1 MSEQRNVLTI
11 ATGKKVFVDMAVNL
25 ARSFLWWHQNS
36 DIKFQL
42 VTDQPQFVP
51 ADIIDKIQVIKAG
64 PGQLGKGFSAKLQLD
79 KLVSDGKTLF
89 VDSDC
94 LVFGSLDPVFDKF
107 DGAGVSVIGDYISTG
122 EWFGDI
128 GAVCKKFN
136 VPHIPKFNG
145 GLYYLEKGETSK
157 KVYETARE
165 LEHDYDKIGFARL
178 RGLPNDEVLM
188 ALAMQ
193 LNGQQPVADDGTVM
207 SDPQACPGEYKID
220 VISGNRVLVN
230 PPYPNPLHQ
239 SWYPFTNVSPVVF
252 HFLGYYTLHYPYLRE
267 VYRLKKALAKKLN
280 PVTELAAMLTIQLPA
295 IMKEQIK
302 NTFRPLYRKL
312 AGVRKVKISERV

>member
-1 MSEQRNVLTI
+1 MLTI
-11 ATGKKVFVDMAVNL
+11 ATGKKVFVDMAANL

-36 DIKFQL
+36 NIKFQL
-42 VTDQPQFVP
+42 VTDQPDLIP
-51 ADIIDKIQVIKAG
+51 ADIIGKIEVVKVQ

-89 VDSDC
+89 IDSDC
-94 LVFGSLDPVFDKF
+94 LVFGPLNPVFDKF
-107 DGAGVSVIGDYISTG
+107 KGSGVSVIGGYISSG

-128 GAVCKKFN
+128 ASVCKKFN

-157 KVYETARE
+157 MVYKAARE
-165 LEHDYDKIGFARL
+165 LEKDYDKIGFARL

-193 LNGQQPVADDGTVM
+193 LHGQAPIPDDATVM
-207 SDPQACPGEYKID
+207 SDPQACPGQYEID
-220 VISGNRVLVN
+220 VISGSRLLIN
-230 PPYPNPLHQ
+230 PPHPSPLHQ
-239 SWYPFTNVSPVVF
+239 SWYPFGNISPVVV

-267 VYRLKKALAKKLN
+267 VYRLKKALGKKLN
-280 PVTELAAMLTIQLPA
+280 PFTELLALLHIQIPA
-295 IMKEQIK
+295 IIKEQIK
-302 NTFRPLYRKL
+302 NTFRPLYHKL
-312 AGVRKVKISERV
+312 AGVRKVKVSERV